1 MVGIAAMRAG
11 TRASGVAAH
20 RDSMARSSMQ
30 VMSECGGSGGAA
42 SVHAASEGGP
52 AARGSRRQPRGNRN
66 LNPCCTQ
73 CSRL

>member
-20 RDSMARSSMQ
+20 RNSMARSSMQ

-42 SVHAASEGGP
+42 AGHAASVAVPLRMERADSR
-52 AARGSRRQPRGNRN
+52 AAIVI
-66 LNPCCTQ
+66 
-73 CSRL
+73 